1 MIKKGM
7 NVGDVF
13 EDGGGFYK
21 VTAISGSDYISER
34 ISKEE
39 YVKSSRKG
47 TSEEE
52 IQAVKAPADKKK
64 RKTGAK

>member
-1 MIKKGM
+1 MVKKGM

-21 VTAISGSDYISER
+21 VTAISGHDYISER

-39 YVKSSRKG
+39 YVKSSRKE
-47 TSEEE
+47 TSGEE
-52 IQAVKAPADKKK
+52 IPAVKASADKKK
-64 RKTGAK
+64 RKTGTK